1 MGRNAPDS
9 RMTVHVTGD
18 VQGVGY
24 RFFAQSRA
32 QRLGLRGYTQNQRD
46 GSVLVVAEGAP
57 DLLTRLLAQLREG
70 PYMANVEQAQA
81 EWGDATGE
89 YASFGI
95 R

>member
-1 MGRNAPDS
+1 
-9 RMTVHVTGD
+9 MTAHVTGD

-24 RFFAQSRA
+24 RFFAQNRA

-46 GSVLVVAEGAP
+46 GSVLVIAEGASEA
-57 DLLTRLLAQLREG
+57 LTKLLAQLREG
-70 PYMANVEQAQA
+70 PYMANVEQAQV
-81 EWGDATGE
+81 EWSDATGE

>member
-1 MGRNAPDS
+1 MGHNAPDS
-9 RMTVHVTGD
+9 RMTVHVIGD
-18 VQGVGY
+18 VQGVGF

-70 PYMANVEQAQA
+70 PYLANVEQAQA
-81 EWGDATGE
+81 EWDDATGE

>member
-1 MGRNAPDS
+1 MGHNAPDS
-9 RMTVHVTGD
+9 RMTVRVTGD

-70 PYMANVEQAQA
+70 PYLANVEQAQA

>member
-1 MGRNAPDS
+1 MGHNAPDS
-9 RMTVHVTGD
+9 RMTVHVIGD
-18 VQGVGY
+18 VQGVGF

-57 DLLTRLLAQLREG
+57 DLLTQLLSQLRAG
-70 PYMANVEQAQA
+70 PYLANVEQAQA

-89 YASFGI
+89 YTSFGI

>member
-24 RFFAQSRA
+24 RFFAQTRA

>member
-1 MGRNAPDS
+1 MGDAAGFARV
-9 RMTVHVTGD
+9 TVHVTGD

-46 GSVLVVAEGAP
+46 GSVLVIAEGDRGALTK
-57 DLLTRLLAQLREG
+57 LLTQLREG
-70 PYMANVEQAQA
+70 PYLANVEQAQA